1 MKKKFILVGLILVAA
16 ACGDD
21 PMASTGDKLTR
32 SEAMAIAAN
41 VDASGTGASI
51 SNAHANGTGDQVDSP
66 PSTVTTHL
74 DLSLPCPVSGRVASV
89 LDLSVTFDVDQ
100 RNFALDANGSL
111 KHDHCAFVH
120 EGVTLNVTGAPDV
133 DFTAHAEVKSGLP
146 SATSSSAKGG
156 FDWTASD
163 GRSGHCGID
172 IKTTTN
178 FATKKRTSQGEVCGF
193 SINETTSWT

>member
-1 MKKKFILVGLILVAA
+1 MKKNIILLGLVLVAA

-32 SEAMAIAAN
+32 SEAMAIAAS
-41 VDASGTGASI
+41 VDASGTAASI
-51 SNAHANGTGDQVDSP
+51 PTANVSSDQVNSP
-66 PSTVTTHL
+66 PGTVTTHQE
-74 DLSLPCPVSGRVASV
+74 LSLPCPVSGRIATV

-100 RNFALDANGSL
+100 RNFGMDASGSL

-120 EGVTLNVTGAPDV
+120 EAVTLTVTGAPSV
-133 DFTAHAEVKSGLP
+133 DFSTHAEVKAGLP
-146 SATSSSAKGG
+146 VSTTSSAKGG

-172 IKTTTN
+172 VKTTVD
-178 FATKKRTSQGEVCGF
+178 FAAKKRTTQGEVCGF
-193 SINETTSWT
+193 SASETTSWT